1 MYKVNPSLS
10 KTSTSQ
16 MTDTII
22 ETSRAKQLENS
33 EPPTTE
39 LENLNLM
46 PTPSVLNERQLG
58 SAPQW
63 SISEFESMKKLLMT
77 TEVTTDALP
86 GQPFVDI
93 VIDNVFIKKYFTE
106 FLSKKFG
113 LMSCDMCFE
122 IYIQSHYQQV
132 GAVILATTNAR
143 SEVLQLFSGN
153 TGSYLTPATLS
164 KLPSVTRKLGHSW
177 TENIKIPWQNFQK
190 FTGTGYT
197 TDDDENFFHSRLLIA
212 LLTPFRTEGLPK
224 FTVRV
229 YTYLQNLQ
237 YSAWQP

>member
-1 MYKVNPSLS
+1 MCKVKPSFQR
-10 KTSTSQ
+10 KTLISQ

-63 SISEFESMKKLLMT
+63 SIGEFESMKKLLMT
-77 TEVTTDALP
+77 IDVTTDYLP
-86 GQPFVDI
+86 GQAFVDI
-93 VIDNVFIKKYFTE
+93 NVDNAFIKKYFTE
-106 FLSKKFG
+106 FLATKFG
-113 LMSCDMCFE
+113 LMSCDICFE
-122 IYIQSHYQQV
+122 VYIQSHYQQV
-132 GAVILATTNAR
+132 GSIILATTNAR
-143 SEVLQLFSGN
+143 PEVLQLFSGN
-153 TGSYLTPATLS
+153 IGSFSPGTLA
-164 KLPSVTRKLGHSW
+164 KLPSVTKKLGHSW

-190 FTGTGYT
+190 FTGTGYSAY
-197 TDDDENFFHSRLLIA
+197 DDENFFHSRLLVA

-237 YSAWQP
+237 YSSWQP